1 MKRMDKTLPENSI
14 ECACHLPIPP
24 RVRIGLESFNNGNY
38 FDAHEFLEEAWRNE
52 KGPIRE
58 LYRGILQ
65 VGVGFYHIQRSNF
78 NGAHKLFQRALGW
91 LTPFPSICQGI
102 NVDQIRSQTKKIDTI
117 LFSTLSS
124 PSKVTLESLFF
135 NIQFDLITNGDNHV

>member
-1 MKRMDKTLPENSI
+1 MDKIFFENSI

-24 RVRIGLESFNNGNY
+24 IVRIGLESFNAGHY
-38 FDAHEFLEEAWRNE
+38 FEAHEFLEEAWRNE
-52 KGPIRE
+52 QGPVRE
-58 LYRGILQ
+58 LFRGILQ
-65 VGVGFYHIQRSNF
+65 VGVGFYHIQHSNF

-102 NVDQIRSQTKKIDTI
+102 NVDRIRSQTKKIDSI
-117 LFSTLSS
+117 LFCTLSS

-135 NIQFDLITNGDNHV
+135 IIQFDLIDNGDNHV

>member
-1 MKRMDKTLPENSI
+1 MNETFTENSI
-14 ECACHLPIPP
+14 ECACHLPIHSI
-24 RVRIGLESFNNGNY
+24 VRIGLESFNTGHY
-38 FDAHEFLEEAWRNE
+38 FEAHEFLEEAWRKE
-52 KGPIRE
+52 QGPVRE

-65 VGVGFYHIQRSNF
+65 VGVGFYHIQHNNF

-102 NVDQIRSQTKKIDTI
+102 NVDRIRSQTKKIDSI
-117 LFSTLSS
+117 LFHTLSS

-135 NIQFDLITNGDNHV
+135 SIQFDLIDNGDNHV

>member
-1 MKRMDKTLPENSI
+1 MKRMDKTLSENSI
-14 ECACHLPIPP
+14 ECVCHHPIPP
-24 RVRIGLESFNNGNY
+24 LVRIGLESFNNGHY

-102 NVDQIRSQTKKIDTI
+102 NVDQIRSQTKKTDTI
-117 LFSTLSS
+117 LFSTLFS
-124 PSKVTLESLFF
+124 PSNVTLESLFF